1 MLNVKHQEPS
11 AGKQSQTAKRAARF
25 RTARI
30 SYLTLALNL
39 LALLL
44 GAVLRLSR
52 LARSLL
58 TLRSSGHRGGRVLAG
73 TIRYRIRS
81 SDGSSGSAGSSNER
95 WIYFYRMVSG

>member
-1 MLNVKHQEPS
+1 M
-11 AGKQSQTAKRAARF
+11 
-25 RTARI
+25 
-30 SYLTLALNL
+30 NL

-81 SDGSSGSAGSSNER
+81 SDGSSGSAGSRLRQAVQEPTLDVR
-95 WIYFYRMVSG
+95 AVLLLQLRELRLARLVAMA